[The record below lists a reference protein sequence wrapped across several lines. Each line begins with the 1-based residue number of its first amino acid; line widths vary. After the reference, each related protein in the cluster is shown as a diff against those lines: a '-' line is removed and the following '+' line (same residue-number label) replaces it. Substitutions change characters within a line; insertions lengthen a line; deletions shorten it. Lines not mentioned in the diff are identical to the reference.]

1 MKKLQKVFALVLI
14 SVMALGAFG
23 CGAKQDEENAPETPS
38 ADGIFTPGTY
48 VAEEKGHNGPIK
60 VTVTVTEDTIESIEV
75 DAADET
81 KAIAEPAIESVIEK
95 IIASQGLGVDA
106 VSGATVS
113 TDAVLVAVAA
123 ALGEAGADIEALKKI
138 KVETEKI
145 DVSDR
150 ETDVVIIGAGGAGMS
165 AAVEAASQ
173 GKSVIIVEKMPI
185 VGGNTNRA
193 TGGIN
198 ASETSIQKQ
207 EGIDDTTDTF
217 YDDTFKGGKE
227 LNDPELLRVMVENSA
242 GAVDWLNDLG
252 AGLTR
257 VSLSGGATNPR
268 IHTPADGSAV
278 GPVVVEA
285 LQNKLEELDV
295 EILMETVVT
304 SILEEDGQAVGIE
317 ATTIDGSTFEIRAK
331 AVIIAA
337 GGFGANSDMVESF
350 RPDLIGFSTTNH
362 AGATG
367 DGIELGQAMNA
378 SLKDIEQI
386 QIHPT
391 TDPESGYMFTE
402 GLRGDGAILI
412 NAEGMRF
419 TDELLTRDV
428 VSMNILKQTDGI
440 AYLVTNKE
448 MSDENAALAGYIT
461 KGYAIECVTLKDV
474 ADAIGA
480 EEADVTQTMEKYKEA
495 VSGGTDVEF
504 GRTHLDKTLEAGP
517 YYILKVTPGIHH
529 TMGGLK
535 IDTETHVL
543 NVDGD
548 IIKGLYA
555 AGEVTGGIHGANR
568 IGGNAMTDII
578 VFGRIA
584 GQTAIKEL
592 AK

>member
-1 MKKLQKVFALVLI
+1 MKKLQKVFILALV

-23 CGAKQDEENAPETPS
+23 CGAKEETPDNN
-38 ADGIFTPGTY
+38 ATTGIFTPGAYT
-48 VAEEKGHNGPIK
+48 AEEQGHNGP
-60 VTVTVTEDTIESIEV
+60 VTVTVTVSEDKIENIDV
-75 DAADET
+75 NADGET
-81 KAIAEPAIESVIEK
+81 QAIAGPAIESVVEDIL
-95 IIASQGLGVDA
+95 ASQGLGVDA

-113 TDAVLVAVAA
+113 TNAIIAAVTA
-123 ALGEAGADIEALKKI
+123 ALKEAGADIESLKNI
-138 KVETEKI
+138 KVEKDALE
-145 DVSDR
+145 VSDL

-165 AAVEAASQ
+165 AAVEIASA
-173 GKSVIIVEKMPI
+173 GKSVLIVEKMPI

-193 TGGIN
+193 TGGVN

-207 EGIDDTTDTF
+207 EGIEDTTDTY

-227 LNDPELLRVMVENSA
+227 ENDPELLRVMVENSA
-242 GAVDWLNDLG
+242 SAIDWLNELG

-278 GPVVVEA
+278 GPVVVSV
-285 LQNKLEELDV
+285 LQNKLNELGV
-295 EILMETVVT
+295 EILMETVAT
-304 SILEEDGQAVGIE
+304 KILEEDGKAVGIE
-317 ATTIDGSTFEIRAK
+317 VANIDGNTYEIRAK

-350 RPDLIGFSTTNH
+350 RPDLVGFSTTNH
-362 AGATG
+362 SGATG
-367 DGIELGQAMNA
+367 DGLELGQAVNA
-378 SLKDIEQI
+378 ALDDIEYV

-402 GLRGDGAILI
+402 GLRGDGAILL

-428 VSMNILKQTDGI
+428 VSANILKQTDGI
-440 AYLVTNKE
+440 AYLVTNEE
-448 MSDENAALAGYIT
+448 MREENAALAGYIT
-461 KGYAIECVTLKDV
+461 KGYAIECETLKDV
-474 ADAIGA
+474 AEAIGA
-480 EEADVTQTMEKYKEA
+480 EEADVVETMSKYKET
-495 VSGGTDVEF
+495 VSAGTDEEF
-504 GRTHLDKTLEAGP
+504 GRTHLTQSLEEGP

-535 IDTETHVL
+535 IDTTTHVINL
-543 NVDGD
+543 DGEV
-548 IIKGLYA
+548 IQGLYA

-584 GQTAIKEL
+584 GQTAVNEL
-592 AK
+592 TK

>member
-1 MKKLQKVFALVLI
+1 MKKMQKLFALALI

-23 CGAKQDEENAPETPS
+23 CGAKEETPENPS
-38 ADGIFTPGTY
+38 AEGIFTPGTY
-48 VAEEKGHNGPIK
+48 TAEETGHNGPVK
-60 VTVTVTEDTIESIEV
+60 VTVTVTENEIEKIEV
-75 DAADET
+75 DAAEET
-81 KAIAEPAIESVIEK
+81 PAIAEPAIDG
-95 IIASQGLGVDA
+95 IIDDILASQGLGVDA
-106 VSGATVS
+106 VTGATVS
-113 TDAVLVAVAA
+113 SNAVIAAVTA
-123 ALGEAGADIEALKKI
+123 ALKEAGADIEALKQI
-138 KVETEKI
+138 KVEKEKTE
-145 DVSDR
+145 VSDK
-150 ETDVVIIGAGGAGMS
+150 EADIIIIGAGGAGMS
-165 AAVEAASQ
+165 AAVEAASA

-198 ASETSIQKQ
+198 ASETSIQET
-207 EGIDDTTDTF
+207 EGIEDTTDTY

-227 LNDPELLRVMVENSA
+227 ENDPELLRVMVENSA
-242 GAVDWLNDLG
+242 SAVDWLNELG

-278 GPVVVEA
+278 GPVVVEV
-285 LQNKLEELDV
+285 LQNRLKELDV
-295 EILMETVVT
+295 EILMETTVT
-304 SILEEDGQAVGIE
+304 KILEEEGQATGVE
-317 ATTIDGSTFEIRAK
+317 AVTIDGSTFLIKAD

-350 RPDLIGFSTTNH
+350 RPDLVGFSTTNH

-367 DGIELGQAMNA
+367 DGIELGQAVNA
-378 SLKDIEQI
+378 ALDDIEHI

-412 NAEGMRF
+412 NAEGKRF

-428 VSMNILKQTDGI
+428 VSANILKQTDGI
-440 AYLVTNKE
+440 AYLVTNEVMKE
-448 MSDENAALAGYIT
+448 ENAALAGYIK
-461 KGYAIECVTLKDV
+461 KGYAVECETLKDV
-474 ADAIGA
+474 AEAIGA
-480 EEADVTQTMEKYKEA
+480 EEAAVTETMSKYLEA
-495 VSGGTDVEF
+495 VTSGTDEEF
-504 GRTHLDKTLEAGP
+504 GRTHLTQTLEEGP

-535 IDTETHVL
+535 IDTETHVI
-543 NVDGD
+543 NVDGEV
-548 IIKGLYA
+548 IKGLYA
-555 AGEVTGGIHGANR
+555 AGEVTGGVHGANR

-584 GQTAIKEL
+584 GQTAVNEL
-592 AK
+592 NK